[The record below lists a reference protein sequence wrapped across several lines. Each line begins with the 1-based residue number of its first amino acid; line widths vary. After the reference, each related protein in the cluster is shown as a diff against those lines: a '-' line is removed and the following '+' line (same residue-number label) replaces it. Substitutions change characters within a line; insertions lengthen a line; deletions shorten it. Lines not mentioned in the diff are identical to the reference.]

1 MDKDDTEKIDKEGP
15 ETEAVKPSGEV
26 TPAETAKAV
35 SPEKTAP
42 EASQANVAAKSDGAA
57 EKASAKAPASAK
69 AKVPARAKSYTA
81 KKPSAKA
88 PAEKPSVKAK
98 PAPAEKA
105 PAKAPIKKP
114 VAKAPAKKA
123 APPEKPPHKL
133 VVSSS
138 PHFATTENIPKIMHT
153 VIMALFPAMA
163 VSIYLFGFRALLLM
177 VVCLVVCLGSEY
189 AMQRIR
195 KKPVRIYDGSAAI
208 TGILL
213 ALMLPPGFPI
223 YGAVIGS
230 LFSIVVGKMLFG
242 GLGYNVFNP
251 ALIGR
256 AFLQATYPV
265 LITTWV
271 DPGAVI
277 NAVDAIS
284 AATPLALMKFGGHHT
299 GLGALFF
306 GNVAGSLGE
315 TSAIAILIGGLYL
328 RYKGYINW
336 KLPLGYLGSI
346 AFFATIFWIA
356 NPAKYASPFF
366 HIMAGGAMLGAWFM
380 VTDMVTTPVTPVG
393 QWIFAIGAGFLTI
406 IIRLF
411 GGLPEGV
418 MYSIL
423 FMNAFVPLINR
434 HTKPKVFGELKKKK
448 A

>member
-1 MDKDDTEKIDKEGP
+1 MDKEKTKKADTDGS
-15 ETEAVKPSGEV
+15 TEAKPTAEVK
-26 TPAETAKAV
+26 T
-35 SPEKTAP
+35 
-42 EASQANVAAKSDGAA
+42 
-57 EKASAKAPASAK
+57 SAK
-69 AKVPARAKSYTA
+69 
-81 KKPSAKA
+81 
-88 PAEKPSVKAK
+88 
-98 PAPAEKA
+98 KA
-105 PAKAPIKKP
+105 PAKTGAKIPVKKAPAKSAAEGDVKNAPAKTGGKAP
-114 VAKAPAKKA
+114 VKKAPAKKA
-123 APPEKPPHKL
+123 PAEADESASKL
-133 VVSSS
+133 VISSS
-138 PHFATTENIPKIMHT
+138 PHFQTTENIPRIMYT
-153 VIMALFPAMA
+153 VVTALIPAMA
-163 VSIYLFGFRALLLM
+163 VSVYLFGLRVLM
-177 VVCLVVCLGSEY
+177 LMAVCVVVCLVSEY
-189 AMQRIR
+189 AMQKAR
-195 KKPVRIYDGSAAI
+195 KKSVRVHDGSAAI

-223 YGAVIGS
+223 YGAVLGS
-230 LFSIVVGKMLFG
+230 LFSIVIGKMLFG
-242 GLGYNVFNP
+242 GLGYNIFNP

-284 AATPLALMKFGGHHT
+284 AATPLAMMKFGGEAT

-306 GNVAGSLGE
+306 GNTAGSLGE

-346 AFFATIFWIA
+346 AFFAAIFWIYDSST
-356 NPAKYASPFF
+356 YASPFF
-366 HIMAGGAMLGAWFM
+366 HVMAGGAMLGAWFM
-380 VTDMVTTPVTPVG
+380 VTDMVTTPVTPCG

-434 HTKPKVFGELKKKK
+434 HTKPKVFGELKAKKT
-448 A
+448 